1 MNHSIHSRAAIV
13 ALALVGAAIGSLLVM
28 APGNLRALDDDAA
41 HARRERMVKNQLEGR
56 GIKDTAV
63 LEAIRK
69 VPRHRFVPEALGDR
83 AYEDGP
89 LPIGEGQTISQPYI
103 VAWMTELIAPAK
115 GMRVLEIGTGSGYQ
129 AAVLAECVA
138 EVDTIEVIPAL
149 GRQAEAACSASSAI
163 ATSGPGS
170 ATAITAG
177 PNGRRTTRS
186 S

>member
-1 MNHSIHSRAAIV
+1 MNHSIRSRAAIV

-41 HARRERMVKNQLEGR
+41 HARREHMVKNQLEGR
-56 GIKDTAV
+56 GIKDRAV

-69 VPRHRFVPEALGDR
+69 VPRDRFVPEAVGDR

-89 LPIGEGQTISQPYI
+89 LPIGEGQTISQPYV

-115 GMRVLEIGTGSGYQ
+115 GMRILEIGTGSGYQ

-149 GRQAEAACSASSAI
+149 GQHRSRAPRPRLSQHPDPDRRRLSRL
-163 ATSGPGS
+163 
-170 ATAITAG
+170 
-177 PNGRRTTRS
+177 GRPRHRMTRS